1 MKLTFAARTQAIVL
15 LALVATSGALAGVV
29 GDRLL
34 RERPDPPAAHT
45 ARPDADT
52 DDPQDLRGGPWRYEA
67 RPMPRYGERI
77 ARTLDLSAEQR
88 AAIDSIVAQE
98 QVRVRALTA
107 EVQPRFRAIA
117 EETRERIEEVL
128 TAEQRDRL
136 GELRSERMR
145 GMRPEMRGL
154 MRQRRD
160 SMMQEGTAPRRPM
173 MERRRELRD
182 STARPRGGQD

>member
-1 MKLTFAARTQAIVL
+1 MKLRLAARTHAIVL
-15 LALVATSGALAGVV
+15 LALVATSGAVAGVV

-34 RERPDPPAAHT
+34 SGRQVMPPADP
-45 ARPDADT
+45 ARDGAGAAADA
-52 DDPQDLRGGPWRYEA
+52 QDMGDVPWRYEA

-88 AAIDSIVAQE
+88 TAIDSIVAQE
-98 QVRVRALTA
+98 QARVRALTA

-117 EETRERIEEVL
+117 TDTRVRIEEVL
-128 TAEQRDRL
+128 TAQQRDRL
-136 GELRSERMR
+136 DELRSERMR

-160 SMMQEGTAPRRPM
+160 SMMQEGAAPRRPM

-182 STARPRGGQD
+182 SVARSRSQE